1 MEEKKLNEKELKDEE
16 LDKVAGGKGN
26 VGSLEDCW
34 NFLKSSGYG
43 KKAKEIAET
52 EGEPAACEYIHRVIC
67 ENLGVYPPTRLA
79 NSGSTNSTEYK
90 EWQEVLVQYNPAK
103 PEEISKKD
111 DKGGLIGGIF
121 FIAFGIIAIGAS
133 IVGKF

>member
-1 MEEKKLNEKELKDEE
+1 MKKIIGIIVGIACVIIGIFIMVSHFNAQKTQTEEITAKIIRIDSEVEMDTDGFDTRWYYPVVEYTV
-16 LDKVAGGKGN
+16 D
-26 VGSLEDCW
+26 
-34 NFLKSSGYG
+34 G
-43 KKAKEIAET
+43 KKYE
-52 EGEPAACEYIHRVIC
+52 
-67 ENLGVYPPTRLA
+67 TRLA

-90 EWQEVLVQYNPAK
+90 EGQEVLVQYNPDK